1 MARNNSPKIEP
12 IVTLN
17 GKAAENALDALKTK
31 AKALRD
37 AMIEAS
43 KAGDDTK
50 VRQIDK
56 ELKSIENTQRSIR
69 KQTFDYNNVLKNLNS
84 STIKDLE
91 KSSKALKNEIRQ
103 LTPETEAFIQ
113 KTKQLEQVTSR
124 LDQLNGRYRE
134 THSWLSRTGDKFN
147 KYFGLVTAG
156 IASITGM
163 SMALRGASEKAAQ
176 MDDVYSDVMKTTGLT
191 RAEVVLL
198 NDEFKKLDTRTSRE
212 ELNQL
217 ARDAGKL
224 GIEGSQNILEFVT
237 AANKIN
243 VALKEDLG
251 EGAIID
257 IGKLAEVF
265 KFTETLGVEKSYL
278 AIGSAIN
285 AIGQASSASEAYL
298 VEFAKRSAGAAYQA
312 KLSFQDTIGYASA
325 LDQSGHNVELA
336 ATAFQTFI
344 MKMFTETSKFA
355 KLTGTDL
362 LSFKKLLSEDVNSA
376 ILLVLN
382 SIKDSGGFDRM
393 APIFKELGTDGARA
407 VSVLASMSSNID
419 LITEAQKLSN
429 VEFAKANSIE
439 NEYNTKN
446 NNKQAQLEK
455 ARKAFQ
461 DQVIILGERLSPVM
475 LQTTNVT
482 TWFVKAVSLLNK
494 EIVLS
499 ALIFAGAI
507 VAYKSWAT
515 IVAFGNGV
523 MAAGRITYL
532 LFASAISLLSGNTTR
547 AAAAW
552 KLLNVSFSST
562 AVGAIITAITMLG
575 VGLYKLITYQSE
587 LTKAIKQYYKE
598 TEMAKKEAN
607 EYLEILENSVK
618 GSDEYK
624 EALNKLTEK
633 YGPYIAHLIN
643 EQGYLENIDRARR
656 SINEAI
662 EDSIARKIKEQT
674 ITDAISKS
682 LDKQADSYEAIVETL
697 MKNSGLSEDLSR
709 RYATSFAESVK
720 EGQNWETLV
729 NNLFKKVKSHFH
741 ISPFRQFAN
750 EYTSMM
756 AEIETI
762 NKRFYQ
768 LNNRDVDI
776 IGPPRP
782 SKNPNPTKPATDNN
796 DSVKLTE
803 EELKKIAEAKEKAFK
818 KELELLEQ
826 KNAKEASLRKASFSA
841 GFYDQ
846 EAYEAVMVALSLN
859 TMLEKINLYRKYGKD
874 VSEIEDSIFTVV
886 ADSQKKAI
894 KATEDA
900 LNRLTQLY
908 KDLDNKTTKQQK
920 EDIDPAEEYEINK
933 YKKRLDYLKDYSSK
947 IRNEDLSDA
956 KSKRDKE
963 LKDLKDSLNAKL
975 LTEKEYQ
982 QKKRQINLEYANKIA
997 SEVNGVVQA
1006 AADLFF
1012 AIKDAEFDK
1021 LDREKEKELALY
1033 GDSADK
1039 RAEIENKYEKKKF
1052 DLQQKYADMEM
1063 AVKISQAIASGAV
1076 AAMTA
1081 WSQLGIFGGPA
1092 AALIAATTLMNVATI
1107 IAQRNAIKS
1116 MTFSGSSGASK
1127 KRTVNPGYSSG
1138 GFTDKDPDD
1147 NTPVGVVHANEWVA
1161 PAAMV
1166 RANPLLFLNLERQ
1179 RAAKSYVSTPKG
1191 FSTGGFTSPQNV
1203 GSTDPALYRELVLL
1217 LRYFKE
1223 NPLKSY
1229 VVLSDIDKQ
1238 RDLKDRI
1245 KETGSL

>member
-12 IVTLN
+12 VVTLN
-17 GKAAENALDALKTK
+17 GKAAENALDALKKK
-31 AKALRD
+31 AKDLRD

-69 KQTFDYNNVLKNLNS
+69 KQTFDYNNVLKNLNT

-103 LTPETEAFIQ
+103 LTPNTEAFIQ

-176 MDDVYSDVMKTTGLT
+176 MDDIYSDVMKTTGLT

-198 NDEFKKLDTRTSRE
+198 NNEFKKLDTRTSRE

-224 GIEGSQNILEFVT
+224 GIEGSKNILEFVT

-285 AIGQASSASEAYL
+285 AIGQASSASEGYL

-362 LSFKKLLSEDVNSA
+362 ISFKKLLSEDVNSA

-499 ALIFAGAI
+499 ALVFAGAV
-507 VAYKSWAT
+507 VAFKSWNT
-515 IVAFGNGV
+515 IVSVGSSL
-523 MAAGRITYL
+523 MAGARIVSL
-532 LFASAISLLSGNTTR
+532 LFASAIAYLSGNTTR
-547 AAAAW
+547 ASIAW
-552 KLLNVSFSST
+552 KMLNASFSST

-768 LNNRDVDI
+768 LNDRDIDL

-782 SKNPNPTKPATDNN
+782 SKNPNPNKPATDNN

-826 KNAKEASLRKASFSA
+826 KNAKEASLRKAAFAS

-874 VSEIEDSIFTVV
+874 VSEIEDSILTVITDNQEKAV
-886 ADSQKKAI
+886 KAAKAAIDRIEQLKKEAS
-894 KATEDA
+894 KKSYNE
-900 LNRLTQLY
+900 
-908 KDLDNKTTKQQK
+908 KT
-920 EDIDPAEEYEINK
+920 DPSE
-933 YKKRLDYLKDYSSK
+933 
-947 IRNEDLSDA
+947 
-956 KSKRDKE
+956 DKE
-963 LKDLKDSLNAKL
+963 ID
-975 LTEKEYQ
+975 EW
-982 QKKRQINLEYANKIA
+982 KKRQQKMKDAAEEIEKEVRTAKEKRRAELEDLEEVYKSGYLKEEFYLRKKAKINLEYYTKIA
-997 SEVNGVVQA
+997 SDINSIVQA

-1021 LDREKEKELALY
+1021 LEREKEKELALY

-1063 AVKISQAIASGAV
+1063 AVKIAQAIASGAV
-1076 AAMTA
+1076 AAMQA
-1081 WSQLGIFGGPA
+1081 YAQLGPIAGK
-1092 AALIAATTLMNVATI
+1092 IAAGLIGLTTMMSVATI
-1107 IAQRNAIKS
+1107 VAQRNAIKS
-1116 MTFSGSSGASK
+1116 MTFSGSSGSTK

-1191 FSTGGFTSPQNV
+1191 FSSGGFTSPQNV

-1217 LRYFKE
+1217 LRHFKD

-1229 VVLSDIDKQ
+1229 VVLSDIDTQ

>member
-69 KQTFDYNNVLKNLNS
+69 KQTFDYNNILKNLNS

-198 NDEFKKLDTRTSRE
+198 NDEFKKLNTRTSRE

-224 GIEGSQNILEFVT
+224 GIEGSKNILEFVT

-455 ARKAFQ
+455 ARKLFQ

-618 GSDEYK
+618 GSDDYK

-709 RYATSFAESVK
+709 RYATSFADSVK

-768 LNNRDVDI
+768 LNDRDIDL

-886 ADSQKKAI
+886 ADNQQKAVKTVKAAIDRIEQLKKDSSKKSSNEKTDPSEDKEIEDWAKKRKQMEDDANKIEKEVQTAKEKRKADLEDLEKVFKSGLLKEEFYLRKKA
-894 KATEDA
+894 
-900 LNRLTQLY
+900 
-908 KDLDNKTTKQQK
+908 
-920 EDIDPAEEYEINK
+920 
-933 YKKRLDYLKDYSSK
+933 
-947 IRNEDLSDA
+947 
-956 KSKRDKE
+956 
-963 LKDLKDSLNAKL
+963 
-975 LTEKEYQ
+975 
-982 QKKRQINLEYANKIA
+982 QINLEYYTKIA
-997 SEVNGVVQA
+997 SDINSIVQA

-1021 LDREKEKELALY
+1021 LEREKEKELALY

-1063 AVKISQAIASGAV
+1063 AVKIAQAIASGAV
-1076 AAMTA
+1076 AAMQA
-1081 WSQLGIFGGPA
+1081 YAQLGPIAGK
-1092 AALIAATTLMNVATI
+1092 IAAVLIGLTTMMSVATI
-1107 IAQRNAIKS
+1107 VAQRNAIKS